1 MKNILQLGIITM
13 LCLFASVSYA
23 QNRTVSGV
31 VTGANDQQPLVG
43 VSVVAK
49 GTSNGTVTDL
59 DGKYTLSVADK
70 TILVFSYVG
79 YGTTEAIADGRST
92 IDVSLKENADMLNEV
107 VVTGY
112 GTQLKRTLT
121 GNIAKIKAKDIQD
134 VPVSS
139 VDQALQ
145 GKAAGVQINGGSGKV
160 GQASQIRIRGQSSV
174 SASNE
179 PLFVVDGVPI
189 TNNNL
194 SVEGGATNPL
204 TDININDIESLEI
217 LKDASAAA
225 IYGARGANGVILITT
240 KRGKSGKTS
249 VSFGMQY
256 GKSTPTRTV
265 EFLNTAQYIDYYLKA
280 AANSDRIDGYAAS
293 DPDSY
298 TTYMESFFKD
308 YSLDTYK
315 KGNQYDTKWGELAFQ
330 DAPQGQYDL
339 GIQGGNEKTS
349 FYMSGQFFDQK
360 GILVG
365 NAFNRMSG
373 RINVDHKAFDWL
385 KVGFSTNITRSLNN
399 RLSGDRQFDNPMQ
412 MVALTPISPATNPDT
427 GLPLGST
434 PDDENLPYYY
444 NPLVNIGN
452 AAYSMTVHR
461 NLSQAYGQVFLMPG
475 LDFRSEFAL
484 DLLNQQEEQYYN
496 SRTSR
501 NTGSPNGYG
510 LSRFV
515 RVENYNWDN
524 YLSYNKDLGKVA
536 LNAVLG
542 MGYQESQT
550 KRLFTE
556 GQDFPSDSYKFIAS
570 AARKTDGSSSQTN
583 FRFVS
588 YFGRTNFNL
597 FERYLVGLSAR
608 IDGSSRF
615 GANSR
620 YGFFPAASIG
630 WVATNESF
638 LKDIKALSFLKVR
651 ASYGRT
657 GNAEVVSG
665 RRDIDNFP
673 QLGLFTGDAAY
684 GALAGQRPSQLAN
697 PDLSWE
703 TTDQFD
709 AGIDFGF
716 FKDRVTGEIDYYS
729 KKTTGLLLNVNVPGT
744 SGFATQFRNVGKLEN
759 KGVEFVLN
767 TDNLVGDFKWKTSFN
782 FAANRNKI
790 NDLQGQIIEG
800 GLNNMSR
807 AVEGQPLGVFFTAEY
822 AGVDPANGDAL
833 WYTNTKKADGTLDRA
848 TTNSYTKA
856 QRVVVGSPL
865 PKWFGSLTNTF
876 SYKGFDLRVSFN
888 GTFGNKL
895 NWYGVGR
902 YSSAN
907 GRYEDN
913 QTVDQLNSWTESN
926 KNTDIPEARLFYNNG
941 AQPSS
946 RFIVDGQFIRLR
958 ELTLS
963 YNLPKSVIQNVKMSN
978 CRIYVTGLN
987 LATFTKYVGWDPEVN
1002 ADDVVSNIAQ
1012 GYDFYT
1018 APQPKTVLLGLN
1030 VTF

>member
-1 MKNILQLGIITM
+1 MKKLFKWVVCMMLLTM
-13 LCLFASVSYA
+13 SISAYA
-23 QNRTVSGV
+23 QKTVSGV
-31 VTGANDQQPLVG
+31 VTSSEDKQPLVG
-43 VSVVAK
+43 VSVVVK
-49 GTSNGTVTDL
+49 GTANGTITDI
-59 DGKYTLSVADK
+59 DGKYSLSVPEK
-70 TILVFSYVG
+70 STLVFSFVG
-79 YGTTEAIADGRST
+79 FTSLEQVFDGSSTLNVELKVGAD
-92 IDVSLKENADMLNEV
+92 VLNEV

-121 GNIAKIKAKDIQD
+121 GNIAKIKSKDIQD

-145 GKAAGVQINGGSGKV
+145 GKAAGVQINGGTGKV

-194 SVEGGATNPL
+194 SIEGGATNPL

-240 KRGKSGKTS
+240 KRGKSGKTT
-249 VSFGMQY
+249 VSFGAQY
-256 GKSTPTRTV
+256 GNSKPTRKV
-265 EFLNTAQYIDYYLKA
+265 EFLNTQQYIDYYLKA
-280 AANSDRIDGYAAS
+280 AANSDRIDGYPAS

-298 TTYMESFFKD
+298 TTYMESFLKD

-315 KGNQYDTKWGELAFQ
+315 TGKQYDTKWGDLAFQ

-339 GIQGGNEKTS
+339 GIQGGSEKTT
-349 FYMSGQFFDQK
+349 FYLSGQLFDQK

-365 NAFNRMSG
+365 NGFNRLSG
-373 RINVDHKAFDWL
+373 RVNIDHRATDWL
-385 KVGFSTNITRSLNN
+385 KVGFSSNITRSLNN

-412 MVALTPISPATNPDT
+412 MVALTPLSPATNPDT

-434 PDDENLPYYY
+434 PDDEDLPYYY
-444 NPLVNIGN
+444 NPLVNLGN
-452 AAYSMTVHR
+452 AAYTMTVHR
-461 NLSQAYGQVFLMPG
+461 NLSQAYGQIFLLPG

-496 SRTSR
+496 SRTAR
-501 NTGSPNGYG
+501 NTGAPNGYG
-510 LSRFV
+510 FSRFV

-524 YLSYNKDLGKVA
+524 YLSYNKDLGKIA
-536 LNAVLG
+536 LNAVVG
-542 MGYQESQT
+542 MGYQQSQT

-570 AARKTDGSSSQTN
+570 AARKTDGSSSQTD

-588 YFGRTNFNL
+588 YFGRTNFNI
-597 FERYLVGLSAR
+597 FDRYLVGLSAR

-615 GANSR
+615 GTNSR

-638 LKDIKALSFLKVR
+638 LKNVKVLSFLKVR

-684 GALAGQRPSQLAN
+684 AALAGQRPSQLAN

-703 TTDQFD
+703 TTKQLD
-709 AGIDFGF
+709 AGIDFGL
-716 FKDRVTGEIDYYS
+716 FKDRITGEIDYYS
-729 KKTTGLLLNVNVPGT
+729 KNTTGLLLNVNVPGT

-759 KGVEFVLN
+759 KGIELVLN

-782 FAANRNKI
+782 YAANKNKI

-800 GLNNMSR
+800 GLSNMSR

-833 WYTNTKKADGTLDRA
+833 WYKNTKNTDGTFDRT
-848 TTNSYTKA
+848 TTNSYSQA

-865 PKWFGSLTNTF
+865 PKWFGNLTNSF
-876 SYKGFDLRVSFN
+876 SYKGVELRVSFN
-888 GTFGNKL
+888 GTFGNKI

-902 YSSAN
+902 FSSAN

-913 QTVDQLNSWTESN
+913 QTVDQLNSWTANN

-963 YNLPKSVIQNVKMSN
+963 YTLPKAVIQKAKMSN
-978 CRIYVTGLN
+978 CRIYVTALN

-1002 ADDVVSNIAQ
+1002 ADDVVTNIAQ

-1018 APQPKTVLLGLN
+1018 APQPKTVLVGLN
-1030 VTF
+1030 VSF

>member
-92 IDVSLKENADMLNEV
+92 IDVSLKENADMLNEL

-121 GNIAKIKAKDIQD
+121 GNIAKIKSKDIQD

-280 AANSDRIDGYAAS
+280 AANSDRIDSYAPT

-315 KGNQYDTKWGELAFQ
+315 KSNQYDTKWGELAFQ

-373 RINVDHKAFDWL
+373 RINVDHKALDWL

-496 SRTSR
+496 SLTSR

-536 LNAVLG
+536 LNAVVG

-657 GNAEVVSG
+657 GNAEVVAG

-958 ELTLS
+958 EMTLS
-963 YNLPKSVIQNVKMSN
+963 YNLPKSVIQNAKMSN

-1018 APQPKTVLLGLN
+1018 APQPKTVLVGLN

>member
-1 MKNILQLGIITM
+1 MKKLFKWVVCMMLLTM
-13 LCLFASVSYA
+13 SISAYA
-23 QNRTVSGV
+23 QKTVSGV
-31 VTGANDQQPLVG
+31 VTSSEDKQPLVG
-43 VSVVAK
+43 VSVVVK
-49 GTSNGTVTDL
+49 GTANGTITDI
-59 DGKYTLSVADK
+59 DGKYSLSVPEK
-70 TILVFSYVG
+70 STLVFSFVG
-79 YGTTEAIADGRST
+79 FTSLEQVFDGSSTLNVELKVGAD
-92 IDVSLKENADMLNEV
+92 VLNEV

-121 GNIAKIKAKDIQD
+121 GNIAKIKSKDIQD

-145 GKAAGVQINGGSGKV
+145 GKAAGVQINGGTGKV

-194 SVEGGATNPL
+194 SIEGGATNPL

-240 KRGKSGKTS
+240 KRGKSGKTT
-249 VSFGMQY
+249 VSFGAQY
-256 GKSTPTRTV
+256 GNSKPTRKV
-265 EFLNTAQYIDYYLKA
+265 EFLNTQQYIDYYLKA
-280 AANSDRIDGYAAS
+280 AANSDRIDGYPAS

-298 TTYMESFFKD
+298 TTYMESFLKD

-315 KGNQYDTKWGELAFQ
+315 TGKQYDTKWGDLAFQ

-339 GIQGGNEKTS
+339 GIQGGSEKTT
-349 FYMSGQFFDQK
+349 FYLSGQLFDQK

-365 NAFNRMSG
+365 NGFNRLSG
-373 RINVDHKAFDWL
+373 RVNIDHRATDWL
-385 KVGFSTNITRSLNN
+385 KVGFSSNITRSLNN

-412 MVALTPISPATNPDT
+412 MVALTPLSPATNPDT

-434 PDDENLPYYY
+434 PDDEDLPYYY
-444 NPLVNIGN
+444 NPLVNLGN
-452 AAYSMTVHR
+452 AAYTMTVHR
-461 NLSQAYGQVFLMPG
+461 NLSQAYGQVFLLPG

-496 SRTSR
+496 SRTAR
-501 NTGSPNGYG
+501 NTGAPNGYG
-510 LSRFV
+510 FSRFV

-536 LNAVLG
+536 LNAVVG
-542 MGYQESQT
+542 MGYQQSQT

-570 AARKTDGSSSQTN
+570 AARKTDGSSSQTD

-588 YFGRTNFNL
+588 YFGRTNFNI
-597 FERYLVGLSAR
+597 FDRYLVGLSAR

-615 GANSR
+615 GTNSR

-638 LKDIKALSFLKVR
+638 LKNVKVLSFLKVR

-684 GALAGQRPSQLAN
+684 AALAGQRPSQLAN

-703 TTDQFD
+703 TTNQLD
-709 AGIDFGF
+709 AGIDFGL

-729 KKTTGLLLNVNVPGT
+729 KNTTGLLLNVNVPGT

-759 KGVEFVLN
+759 KGFEFVLN

-782 FAANRNKI
+782 YAANKNKI

-833 WYTNTKKADGTLDRA
+833 WYKNTKNTDGTFDRT
-848 TTNSYTKA
+848 TTNSYSQA

-865 PKWFGSLTNTF
+865 PKWFGNLTNSF
-876 SYKGFDLRVSFN
+876 SYKGVELRVSFN
-888 GTFGNKL
+888 GTFGNKI

-902 YSSAN
+902 FSSAN

-913 QTVDQLNSWTESN
+913 QTVDQLNSWTANN

-963 YNLPKSVIQNVKMSN
+963 YTLPKAVIQKAKMSN
-978 CRIYVTGLN
+978 CRIYVTALN

-1002 ADDVVSNIAQ
+1002 ADDVVTNIAQ

-1018 APQPKTVLLGLN
+1018 APQPKTVLVGLN
-1030 VTF
+1030 VSF

>member
-1 MKNILQLGIITM
+1 MKKLFKWVVCMMLLTM
-13 LCLFASVSYA
+13 SISAYA
-23 QNRTVSGV
+23 QKTVSGV
-31 VTGANDQQPLVG
+31 VTSSEDKQPLVG
-43 VSVVAK
+43 VSVVVK
-49 GTSNGTVTDL
+49 GTANGTITDI
-59 DGKYTLSVADK
+59 DGKYSLSVPEK
-70 TILVFSYVG
+70 STLVFSFVG
-79 YGTTEAIADGRST
+79 FTSLEQVFDGSSTLNVELKVGAD
-92 IDVSLKENADMLNEV
+92 VLNEV

-121 GNIAKIKAKDIQD
+121 GNIAKIKSKDIQD

-145 GKAAGVQINGGSGKV
+145 GKAAGVQINGGTGKV

-194 SVEGGATNPL
+194 SIEGGATNPL

-240 KRGKSGKTS
+240 KRGKSGKTT
-249 VSFGMQY
+249 VSFGAQY
-256 GKSTPTRTV
+256 GNSKPTRKV
-265 EFLNTAQYIDYYLKA
+265 EFLNTQQYIDYYLKA
-280 AANSDRIDGYAAS
+280 AANSDRIDGYPAS

-298 TTYMESFFKD
+298 TTYMESFLKD

-315 KGNQYDTKWGELAFQ
+315 TGKQYDTKWGDLAFQ

-339 GIQGGNEKTS
+339 GIQGGSEKTT
-349 FYMSGQFFDQK
+349 FYLSGQLFDQK

-365 NAFNRMSG
+365 NGFNRLSG
-373 RINVDHKAFDWL
+373 RVNIDHRATDWL
-385 KVGFSTNITRSLNN
+385 KVGFSSNITRSLNN

-412 MVALTPISPATNPDT
+412 MVALTPLSPATNPDT

-434 PDDENLPYYY
+434 PDDEDLPYYY
-444 NPLVNIGN
+444 NPLVNLGN
-452 AAYSMTVHR
+452 AAYTMTVHR
-461 NLSQAYGQVFLMPG
+461 NLSQAYGQIFLLPG

-496 SRTSR
+496 SRTAR
-501 NTGSPNGYG
+501 NTGAPNGYG
-510 LSRFV
+510 FSRFV

-524 YLSYNKDLGKVA
+524 YLSYNKDLGKIA
-536 LNAVLG
+536 LNAVVG
-542 MGYQESQT
+542 MGYQQSQT

-570 AARKTDGSSSQTN
+570 AARKTDGSSSQTD

-588 YFGRTNFNL
+588 YFGRTNFNI
-597 FERYLVGLSAR
+597 FDRYLVGLSAR

-615 GANSR
+615 GTNSR

-638 LKDIKALSFLKVR
+638 LKNVKVLSFLKVR

-684 GALAGQRPSQLAN
+684 AALAGQRPSQLAN

-703 TTDQFD
+703 TTNQLD
-709 AGIDFGF
+709 AGIDFGL
-716 FKDRVTGEIDYYS
+716 FKDRITGEIDYYS
-729 KKTTGLLLNVNVPGT
+729 KNTTGLLLNVNVPGT

-759 KGVEFVLN
+759 KGIELVLN

-782 FAANRNKI
+782 YAANKNKI

-800 GLNNMSR
+800 GLSNMSR

-833 WYTNTKKADGTLDRA
+833 WYKNTKNTDGTFDRT
-848 TTNSYTKA
+848 TTNSYSQA

-865 PKWFGSLTNTF
+865 PKWFGNLTNSF
-876 SYKGFDLRVSFN
+876 SYKGVELRVSFN
-888 GTFGNKL
+888 GTFGNKI

-902 YSSAN
+902 FSSAN

-913 QTVDQLNSWTESN
+913 QTVDQLNSWTANN

-963 YNLPKSVIQNVKMSN
+963 YTLPKAVIQKAKMSN
-978 CRIYVTGLN
+978 CRIYVTALN

-1002 ADDVVSNIAQ
+1002 ADDVVTNIAQ

-1018 APQPKTVLLGLN
+1018 APQPKTVLVGLN
-1030 VTF
+1030 VSF

>member
-1 MKNILQLGIITM
+1 MKKLFKWVVCMMLLTM
-13 LCLFASVSYA
+13 SISAYA
-23 QNRTVSGV
+23 QKTVSGV
-31 VTGANDQQPLVG
+31 VTSSEDKQPLVG
-43 VSVVAK
+43 VSVVVK
-49 GTSNGTVTDL
+49 GTANGTITDI
-59 DGKYTLSVADK
+59 DGKYSLSVPEK
-70 TILVFSYVG
+70 STLVFSFVG
-79 YGTTEAIADGRST
+79 FTSLEQVFDGSSTLNVELKVGAD
-92 IDVSLKENADMLNEV
+92 VLNEV

-121 GNIAKIKAKDIQD
+121 GNIAKIKSKDIQD

-145 GKAAGVQINGGSGKV
+145 GKAAGVQINGGTGKV

-194 SVEGGATNPL
+194 SIEGGATNPL

-240 KRGKSGKTS
+240 KRGKSGKTT
-249 VSFGMQY
+249 VSFGAQY
-256 GKSTPTRTV
+256 GNSKPTRKV
-265 EFLNTAQYIDYYLKA
+265 EFLNTQQYIDYYLKA
-280 AANSDRIDGYAAS
+280 AANSDRIDGYPAS

-298 TTYMESFFKD
+298 TTYMESFLKD

-315 KGNQYDTKWGELAFQ
+315 TGKQYDTKWGDLAFQ

-339 GIQGGNEKTS
+339 GIQGGSEKTT
-349 FYMSGQFFDQK
+349 FYLSGQLFDQK

-365 NAFNRMSG
+365 NGFNRLSG
-373 RINVDHKAFDWL
+373 RVNIDHRATDWL
-385 KVGFSTNITRSLNN
+385 KVGFSSNITRSLNN

-412 MVALTPISPATNPDT
+412 MVALTPLSPATNPDT

-434 PDDENLPYYY
+434 PDDEDLPYYY
-444 NPLVNIGN
+444 NPLVNLGN
-452 AAYSMTVHR
+452 AAYTMTVHR
-461 NLSQAYGQVFLMPG
+461 NLSQAYGQVFLLPG

-496 SRTSR
+496 SRTAR
-501 NTGSPNGYG
+501 NTGAPNGYG
-510 LSRFV
+510 FSRFV

-524 YLSYNKDLGKVA
+524 YLSYNKDLGKIA
-536 LNAVLG
+536 LNAVVG
-542 MGYQESQT
+542 MGYQQSQT

-570 AARKTDGSSSQTN
+570 AARKTDGSSSQTD

-588 YFGRTNFNL
+588 YFGRTNFNI
-597 FERYLVGLSAR
+597 FDRYLVGLSAR

-615 GANSR
+615 GTNSR

-638 LKDIKALSFLKVR
+638 LKNVKVLSFLKVR

-684 GALAGQRPSQLAN
+684 AALAGQRPSQLAN

-703 TTDQFD
+703 TTNQLD
-709 AGIDFGF
+709 AGIDFGL
-716 FKDRVTGEIDYYS
+716 FKDRITGEIDYYS
-729 KKTTGLLLNVNVPGT
+729 KNTTGLLLNVNVPGT

-759 KGVEFVLN
+759 KGIELVLN

-782 FAANRNKI
+782 YAANKNKI

-800 GLNNMSR
+800 GLSNMSR

-833 WYTNTKKADGTLDRA
+833 WYKNTKNTDGTFDRT
-848 TTNSYTKA
+848 TTNSYSQA

-865 PKWFGSLTNTF
+865 PKWFGNLTNSF
-876 SYKGFDLRVSFN
+876 SYKGVELRVSFN
-888 GTFGNKL
+888 GTFGNKI

-902 YSSAN
+902 FSSAN

-913 QTVDQLNSWTESN
+913 QTVDQLNSWTANN

-963 YNLPKSVIQNVKMSN
+963 YTLPKAVIQKAKMSN
-978 CRIYVTGLN
+978 CRIYVTALN

-1002 ADDVVSNIAQ
+1002 ADDVVTNIAQ

-1018 APQPKTVLLGLN
+1018 APQPKTVLVGLN
-1030 VTF
+1030 VSF

>member
-1 MKNILQLGIITM
+1 MMLLTM
-13 LCLFASVSYA
+13 SISAYA
-23 QNRTVSGV
+23 QKTVSGV
-31 VTGANDQQPLVG
+31 VTSSEDKQPLVG
-43 VSVVAK
+43 VSVVVK
-49 GTSNGTVTDL
+49 GTANGTITDI
-59 DGKYTLSVADK
+59 DGKYSLSVPEK
-70 TILVFSYVG
+70 STLVFSFVG
-79 YGTTEAIADGRST
+79 FTSLEQVFDGSSTLNVELKVGAD
-92 IDVSLKENADMLNEV
+92 VLNEV

-121 GNIAKIKAKDIQD
+121 GNIAKIKSKDIQD

-145 GKAAGVQINGGSGKV
+145 GKAAGVQINGGTGKV

-194 SVEGGATNPL
+194 SIEGGATNPL

-240 KRGKSGKTS
+240 KRGKSGKTT
-249 VSFGMQY
+249 VSFGAQY
-256 GKSTPTRTV
+256 GNSKPTRKV
-265 EFLNTAQYIDYYLKA
+265 EFLNTQQYIDYYLKA
-280 AANSDRIDGYAAS
+280 AANSDRIDGYPAS

-298 TTYMESFFKD
+298 TTYMESFLKD

-315 KGNQYDTKWGELAFQ
+315 TGKQYDTKWGDLAFQ

-339 GIQGGNEKTS
+339 GIQGGSEKTT
-349 FYMSGQFFDQK
+349 FYLSGQLFDQK

-365 NAFNRMSG
+365 NGFNRLSG
-373 RINVDHKAFDWL
+373 RVNIDHRATDWL
-385 KVGFSTNITRSLNN
+385 KVGFSSNITRSLNN

-412 MVALTPISPATNPDT
+412 MVALTPLSPATNPDT

-434 PDDENLPYYY
+434 PDDEDLPYYY
-444 NPLVNIGN
+444 NPLVNLGN
-452 AAYSMTVHR
+452 AAYTMTVHR
-461 NLSQAYGQVFLMPG
+461 NLSQAYGQVFLLPG

-496 SRTSR
+496 SRTAR
-501 NTGSPNGYG
+501 NTGAPNGYG
-510 LSRFV
+510 FSRFV

-524 YLSYNKDLGKVA
+524 YLSYNKDLGKIA
-536 LNAVLG
+536 LNAVVG
-542 MGYQESQT
+542 MGYQQSQT

-570 AARKTDGSSSQTN
+570 AARKTDGSSSQTD

-588 YFGRTNFNL
+588 YFGRTNFNI
-597 FERYLVGLSAR
+597 FDGYLVGLSAR

-615 GANSR
+615 GTNSR

-638 LKDIKALSFLKVR
+638 LKNVKVLSFLKVR

-684 GALAGQRPSQLAN
+684 AALAGQRPSPLAT

-703 TTDQFD
+703 TTNQLD
-709 AGIDFGF
+709 AGIDFGL
-716 FKDRVTGEIDYYS
+716 FKDRITGEIDYYS
-729 KKTTGLLLNVNVPGT
+729 KNTTGLLLNVNVPGT

-759 KGVEFVLN
+759 KGIELVLN

-782 FAANRNKI
+782 YAANKNKI

-800 GLNNMSR
+800 GLSNMSR

-833 WYTNTKKADGTLDRA
+833 WYKNTKNTDGTFDRT
-848 TTNSYTKA
+848 TTNSYSQA

-865 PKWFGSLTNTF
+865 PKWFGNLTNSF
-876 SYKGFDLRVSFN
+876 SYKGVELRVSFN
-888 GTFGNKL
+888 GTFGNKI

-902 YSSAN
+902 FSSAN

-913 QTVDQLNSWTESN
+913 QTVDQLNSWTANN

-963 YNLPKSVIQNVKMSN
+963 YTLPKAVIQKAKMSN
-978 CRIYVTGLN
+978 CRIYVTALN

-1002 ADDVVSNIAQ
+1002 ADDVVTNIAQ

-1018 APQPKTVLLGLN
+1018 APQPKTVLVGLN
-1030 VTF
+1030 VSF

>member
-1 MKNILQLGIITM
+1 MKKLFKWVVCMMLLTM
-13 LCLFASVSYA
+13 SISAYA
-23 QNRTVSGV
+23 QKTVSGV
-31 VTGANDQQPLVG
+31 VTSSEDKQPLVG
-43 VSVVAK
+43 VSVVVK
-49 GTSNGTVTDL
+49 GTANGTITDI
-59 DGKYTLSVADK
+59 DGKYSLSVPEK
-70 TILVFSYVG
+70 STLVFSFVG
-79 YGTTEAIADGRST
+79 FTSLEQAFDGSSTLNVELKVGAD
-92 IDVSLKENADMLNEV
+92 VLNEV

-112 GTQLKRTLT
+112 GSQLKRTLT
-121 GNIAKIKAKDIQD
+121 GNIAKIKSKDIQD

-240 KRGKSGKTS
+240 KRGKSGKTT
-249 VSFGMQY
+249 VSFGAQY
-256 GKSTPTRTV
+256 GNSKPTRKV
-265 EFLNTAQYIDYYLKA
+265 EFLNTQQYIDYYLKA
-280 AANSDRIDGYAAS
+280 AANSDRIDGYPAS

-298 TTYMESFFKD
+298 TTYMESFLKD

-315 KGNQYDTKWGELAFQ
+315 TGKQYDTKWGDLAFQ

-339 GIQGGNEKTS
+339 GIQGGSEKTT
-349 FYMSGQFFDQK
+349 FYLSGQLFDQK

-365 NAFNRMSG
+365 NGFNRLSG
-373 RINVDHKAFDWL
+373 RVNIDHRATDWL
-385 KVGFSTNITRSLNN
+385 KVGFSSNITRSLNN

-412 MVALTPISPATNPDT
+412 MVALTPLSPATNPDT

-434 PDDENLPYYY
+434 PDDEDLPYYY
-444 NPLVNIGN
+444 NPLVNLGN
-452 AAYSMTVHR
+452 AAYTMTVHR
-461 NLSQAYGQVFLMPG
+461 NLSQAYGQVFLLPG

-496 SRTSR
+496 SRTAR
-501 NTGSPNGYG
+501 NTGAPNGYG
-510 LSRFV
+510 FSRFV

-536 LNAVLG
+536 LNAVVG
-542 MGYQESQT
+542 MGYQQSQT

-570 AARKTDGSSSQTN
+570 AARKTDGSSSQTD

-588 YFGRTNFNL
+588 YFGRTNFNI
-597 FERYLVGLSAR
+597 FDRYLVGLSAR

-615 GANSR
+615 GTNSR

-638 LKDIKALSFLKVR
+638 LKNVKVLSFLKVR

-684 GALAGQRPSQLAN
+684 AALAGQRPSQLAN

-703 TTDQFD
+703 TTNQLD
-709 AGIDFGF
+709 AGIDFGL
-716 FKDRVTGEIDYYS
+716 FKDRITGEIDYYS
-729 KKTTGLLLNVNVPGT
+729 KNTTGLLLNVNVPGT

-759 KGVEFVLN
+759 KGIELVLN

-782 FAANRNKI
+782 YAANKNKI

-800 GLNNMSR
+800 GLSNMSR

-833 WYTNTKKADGTLDRA
+833 WYKNTKNTDGSLDRT
-848 TTNSYTKA
+848 TTNSYSAA

-865 PKWFGSLTNTF
+865 PKWFGNLTNSF
-876 SYKGFDLRVSFN
+876 SYKGVELRVSFN
-888 GTFGNKL
+888 GTFGNKI

-902 YSSAN
+902 FSSAN

-913 QTVDQLNSWTESN
+913 QTVDQLNSWTANN

-958 ELTLS
+958 EMTLS
-963 YNLPKSVIQNVKMSN
+963 YTLPKAVVQKAKMSN
-978 CRIYVTGLN
+978 CRIYVTALN

-1018 APQPKTVLLGLN
+1018 APQPRTVLVGLN
-1030 VTF
+1030 VSF